1 MSIPWMLQTASVAAT
16 SAAPAGDFV
25 LVSTGMP
32 AVTTPSDWREPLMR
46 AAQRHG
52 PGAVTVA
59 KRIASDGSIVAMG
72 EIVVHPKGLHSIGH
86 GLPRGAH
93 RFPEEVDGAM
103 DGVAAF
109 PRHLVEGLAAPAGSF
124 GLLQW
129 CLEARLRGGRIVA
142 VPDVAWTA
150 GVDPMPIGRPELD
163 AFVARFGFHPF
174 APDIDAIAARAELA
188 PLRWQVRFFGGPTA
202 FEKYEERGAFHWQAY
217 HEHEAFRARAGFLV
231 RLAVE
236 CFADGGHAPILD
248 IGCGDGLYTQL
259 LVDQGL
265 RVIGTD
271 LDEEGLR
278 VAREATAS
286 KARPASFEQSSVYGL
301 RHGAG
306 ALAGAMLLDV
316 IEHLH
321 NPSRALR
328 EIARVLAPG
337 APLLLSTPE
346 WRYGAMSDPVH
357 HAHEFT
363 QAELNRLL
371 VAEGLFTIERTARIG
386 GAYRDIVVVA
396 RRSDRAPSITPA

>member
-1 MSIPWMLQTASVAAT
+1 MPIPWILQPASVGPSTTTAE
-16 SAAPAGDFV
+16 SDF
-25 LVSTGMP
+25 LLLSTGMP
-32 AVTTPSDWREPLMR
+32 GASAPKDWREPLMR

-52 PGAVTVA
+52 PGVVTVA

-72 EIVVHPKGLHSIGH
+72 EVVVHPKGLHSIGH

-103 DGVAAF
+103 DGIAAF
-109 PRHLVEGLAAPAGSF
+109 PRHLVEGLPAPSGSF
-124 GLLQW
+124 GLLTW

-150 GVDPMPIGRPELD
+150 SVAPMPIARAELD
-163 AFVARFGFHPF
+163 AFIARFGFHPF
-174 APDIDAIAARAELA
+174 APDIDAIAARADLA
-188 PLRWQVRFFGGPTA
+188 PLRWQVRFFGGPTT
-202 FEKYEERGAFHWQAY
+202 FDKYEERGAFHWKAY
-217 HEHEAFRARAGFLV
+217 REHDAFRARAGFLV
-231 RLAVE
+231 RLATE
-236 CFADGGHAPILD
+236 CFAHAGGAPILD

-259 LVDQGL
+259 LVDAGL
-265 RVIGTD
+265 TVIGTD

-286 KARPASFEQSSVYGL
+286 AARPATFLPSSAYDL
-301 RHGAG
+301 RFGTASAG
-306 ALAGAMLLDV
+306 GVMLLDV

-321 NPSRALR
+321 NPTLAIR
-328 EIARVLAPG
+328 EIARVLSPD

-363 QAELNRLL
+363 QAELTRLL
-371 VAEGLFTIERTARIG
+371 TAEGLFAVERTARIG
-386 GAYRDIVVVA
+386 GSYRDLVIVA
-396 RRSDRAPSITPA
+396 RRANRIG